1 MNERIEKIQRKVKR
15 YLDEN
20 RYNHTLGVMYTAGS
34 LAMCHGA
41 NIEKAMIGGLLHDCA
56 KCIPSDKK
64 IKICKKNNIPMKE
77 VEMANPGLLH
87 AKIGAF
93 FAETKYHISDYE
105 ILDAIRSHTTGQPD
119 MTDIQKIVYI
129 ADFIEPN
136 RRPLPN
142 MPIVRKLAFED
153 LDKCIYRLLEDSL
166 SYLKSRKIPIDP
178 QTEETYN
185 FYKNKMELK

>member
-56 KCIPSDKK
+56 KCIPGDKK
-64 IKICKKNNIPMKE
+64 IKICKKNNIPIKE

-93 FAETKYHISDYE
+93 FAETKYHISDSE

>member
-1 MNERIEKIQRKVKR
+1 MNEKIEKIQRKVKR

-20 RYNHTLGVMYTAGS
+20 RYNHTLGVMYTAGA
-34 LAMCHGA
+34 LAMCHGV
-41 NIEKAMIGGLLHDCA
+41 NIENAMIAGLLHDCA

-64 IKICKKNNIPMKE
+64 IKICKKNNIQIKE

-93 FAETKYHISDYE
+93 FAETKYHITDPE

-129 ADFIEPN
+129 ADYIEPN

-142 MPIVRKLAFED
+142 MPVVRKLAFEN
-153 LDKCIYRLLEDSL
+153 LDQCIYRLLEDSL

-185 FYKNKMELK
+185 FYKKKMEL